1 MSTVC
6 PCALY
11 LGRLSPTSRSS
22 IGSQLKS
29 IARLMNWPDD
39 YAPYFAKIDYQQAL
53 VIRAVLT
60 NAGWQ
65 PRSINR
71 AMIAIRGIVKVAVMT
86 GIADQKDAAH
96 IATINRLKHPEHQG
110 TPLSASQV
118 NQLFDMLV
126 NGNSAVSKR
135 NVTIFALLLGTGL
148 RRSELVSLILSDYD
162 RRNHTLL
169 VRHGKGN
176 KSRLLFMPKWCQE
189 HMAEW
194 LRLRR
199 LEDGYLLCKTYTNG
213 KIVTDVGLTV
223 SAVYRLIKSKLAA
236 IGVPNVS
243 PHDMR
248 RTFITRLLEQNV
260 DINTVRQMAGHAD
273 ISTTTVYDKR
283 DHQFM
288 KQAALTLCYQSVGGN
303 NDRTP

>member
-22 IGSQLKS
+22 IASQLKS
-29 IARLMNWPDD
+29 IAKLMGWPDD

-53 VIRAVLT
+53 MIRAVLT
-60 NAGWQ
+60 SAGWQ

-86 GIADQKDAAH
+86 GVADQKDAAH
-96 IATINRLKHPEHQG
+96 IATINNLKHPEHQG
-110 TPLSASQV
+110 TPLTAKQV
-118 NQLFDMLV
+118 NQLFDMLA

-135 NVTIFALLLGTGL
+135 NITVFALLLGTGL

-176 KSRLLFMPKWCQE
+176 KSRVLFMPKWCQE

-194 LRLRR
+194 LRIRK

-223 SAVYRLIKSKLAA
+223 SAVYRLTKSKLTA

-288 KQAALTLCYQSVGGN
+288 KKAALTLCYKSTGVGYE
-303 NDRTP
+303 DAP